1 MVNDLYRSADFS
13 IVRFGAVAIG
23 TWWAFVPTRGSLTN
37 HELLSAT
44 LDRSMKSR
52 CWAPIQQKSWP
63 WLRDSKMELLRLCI
77 VAVLLLAI
85 PACDAGQSE
94 HSRRTALDCLHDDQA
109 ICAVIIAAK
118 SRLSDLPRQELQ
130 LHQFEQIAL
139 DVAAILRG
147 MQESSRRPEP
157 CLCHSPG

>member
-1 MVNDLYRSADFS
+1 
-13 IVRFGAVAIG
+13 
-23 TWWAFVPTRGSLTN
+23 
-37 HELLSAT
+37 
-44 LDRSMKSR
+44 
-52 CWAPIQQKSWP
+52 
-63 WLRDSKMELLRLCI
+63 MELLRLCI

-118 SRLSDLPRQELQ
+118 SRLSDPPRQELQ

-147 MQESSRRPEP
+147 MQESSRRPEA